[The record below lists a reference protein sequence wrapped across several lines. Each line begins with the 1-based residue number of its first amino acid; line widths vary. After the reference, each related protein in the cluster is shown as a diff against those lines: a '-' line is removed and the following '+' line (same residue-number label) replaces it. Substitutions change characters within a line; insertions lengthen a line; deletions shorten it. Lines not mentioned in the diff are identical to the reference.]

1 MNANQD
7 NLQRAWPNVKGQV
20 KQRWGKLTDEDVQ
33 RLSGTLAELVA
44 ILRPCYGYG
53 KAQAEI
59 EINQWL
65 AEAAPEASVQV

>member
-7 NLQRAWPNVKGQV
+7 NLQRAWPKVKAQV
-20 KQRWGKLTDEDVQ
+20 KQRWGKLTAEDVR
-33 RLSGTLAELVA
+33 RLNGTLAELVA
-44 ILRPCYGYG
+44 VLRARYGYG

-65 AEAAPEASVQV
+65 AEADPGAFAQA

>member
-7 NLQRAWPNVKGQV
+7 NFHRAWPQVKAQV
-20 KQRWGKLTDEDVQ
+20 KQRWGKLAEADVQ
-33 RLSGTLAELVA
+33 RLNGTLAELVA
-44 ILRPCYGYG
+44 VLRARYGYG

-65 AEAAPEASVQV
+65 AETDSGSSAQA